1 MGSVGVN
8 SDNHEMVLAKLRQM
22 LAAGTLVRGGRL
34 PPERSL
40 AIELGVGRRALRR
53 ALQVLED
60 EGRITRHQGR
70 GTFVKASDSAAA
82 FPIHQVLDHVSPPD
96 VVELLIAWEP
106 SVARLAALRASNA
119 EITTIRHL
127 AEQARVAQDARR
139 YDEADV
145 AFHRAIMQ
153 ASRNPLFLSVFDAV
167 TENWSA
173 AAWPQVSGDG
183 DAFAHQATSST
194 FHLEI
199 AEAIAAREGDR
210 AAEAMYRHLRDLQQ
224 NVYKRAFSPPQAA
237 E

>member
-1 MGSVGVN
+1 MADG
-8 SDNHEMVLAKLRQM
+8 NHDKLLAKLREM
-22 LAAGTLVRGGRL
+22 LAAGVLVRGGRL
-34 PPERSL
+34 PPERAL

-53 ALQVLED
+53 ALQALED
-60 EGRITRHQGR
+60 DGRITRHQGR
-70 GTFVKASDSAAA
+70 GTFVKAGDSAAA
-82 FPIHQVLDHVSPPD
+82 FPIHQVIEHVSPPD

-119 EITTIRHL
+119 EINAICHL
-127 AEQARVAQDARR
+127 ADQARQAPDARS

-183 DAFAHQATSST
+183 DAFAHRATSIAY
-194 FHLEI
+194 HQEI
-199 AEAIAAREGDR
+199 AAAIAAREGDR
-210 AAEAMYRHLRDLQQ
+210 AADAMYRHLRDLQQ